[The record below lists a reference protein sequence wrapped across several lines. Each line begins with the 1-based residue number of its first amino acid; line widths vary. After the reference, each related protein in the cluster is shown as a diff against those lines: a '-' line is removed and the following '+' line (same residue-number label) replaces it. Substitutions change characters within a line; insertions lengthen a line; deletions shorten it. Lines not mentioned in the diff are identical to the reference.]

1 MATTVYAKQ
10 KGLNAGLGFSGNFN
24 SGFSPFTTGTLVI
37 NDVSPLPGRTTGATA
52 SIAQQESIS
61 RQYASTTAMI
71 EARAAADKTMG
82 DEYKVA

>member
-24 SGFSPFTTGTLVI
+24 CGFSPFTTGTLVI
-37 NDVSPLPGRTTGATA
+37 NDVTPLVGRTTGATA
-52 SIAQQESIS
+52 SLAQQESIT
-61 RQYASTTAMI
+61 RQYASTTSLI
-71 EARAAADKTMG
+71 EARATADKSMG

>member
-24 SGFSPFTTGTLVI
+24 SGFSPFTTGALRDQRRFAT
-37 NDVSPLPGRTTGATA
+37 PGPHHRRHCQHRSAGVDQP
-52 SIAQQESIS
+52 SV
-61 RQYASTTAMI
+61 RQHHRPDRS
-71 EARAAADKTMG
+71 RAAADKTMG

>member
-24 SGFSPFTTGTLVI
+24 CGFSPFTTGTLVI
-37 NDVSPLPGRTTGATA
+37 NDVTPLAGRTTGATA

-61 RQYASTTAMI
+61 RQYASTTALI